1 MTLPW
6 RKPAP
11 ELPPAATL
19 QSEVLLLFRV
29 LADHEGSIRRL
40 EEQMSEESDARDALG
55 VEVAAVGTRF
65 DATIAKMEA
74 EIVAAGI
81 TPSPEL
87 ADLIAASKA
96 DAAALAAMHPDAAP
110 AAGPADVPAPP
121 A

>member
-1 MTLPW
+1 
-6 RKPAP
+6 
-11 ELPPAATL
+11 
-19 QSEVLLLFRV
+19 VLLLFRV

-40 EEQMSEESDARDALG
+40 EERMSEESDARDALG

-110 AAGPADVPAPP
+110 VAPGDIPAAPA
-121 A
+121 